1 MTGSKLLIRNTAFN
15 LAGQGVPLIA
25 ALVAIPWL
33 IHGLGADRFGVLTLA
48 WAAIGYFSL
57 VDLGLGRALTHAVA
71 TRLGSDRE
79 DELVSIGWTALLLML
94 LLGAVGAAALAAA
107 TPWIVNDA
115 LKIPRGLVAESSRSF
130 YLLAASL
137 PMVVSTA
144 GFRGIIEAH
153 QHFGLATVLRI
164 PLAVFS
170 YLGPLIVL
178 PFTSRL
184 DFVVALLVFSRFL
197 MWAAHFG
204 ACIRRY
210 PFLRRGVAI
219 RADVVMPL
227 LRVGGW
233 MTVSNVVTPIMAY
246 LDRFFIGALLPVA
259 AVAYYVTPSEA
270 VTKLSIIPAAAV
282 GVLFPAFAES
292 FTRDRARTARLF
304 DRGVRAVVIVL
315 FPAVLILVTLAAE
328 VLRLWVGPEFA
339 RVGSSVLQWLAVG
352 VLINAVGF
360 VSFGVLQG
368 VGRPDLTGKSH
379 LIELP
384 LYGILIWLLGRSLGL
399 VGFAIAWT
407 LRVLLDTIMLWVM
420 ARRSLAVDRSVLH
433 MPLLTWTAMLIALLV
448 GALLPG
454 TAARLSFLALV
465 LAVYLPVA
473 WLGLI
478 TAEERESV
486 RGVMRGSVVGVDE
499 TSRQAA

>member
-15 LAGQGVPLIA
+15 LAGQAVPLIA

-33 IHGLGADRFGVLTLA
+33 IRGLGADRFGVLTLA

-71 TRLGSDRE
+71 TRLGSDRQ
-79 DELVSIGWTALLLML
+79 DELVSIGWTALLLMF
-94 LLGAVGAAALAAA
+94 LLGALGAAALAAA
-107 TPWIVNDA
+107 TTWIVNDA
-115 LKIPRGLVAESSRSF
+115 LKIPRALVAESSRSF

-144 GFRGIIEAH
+144 GFRGIMEAH
-153 QHFGLATVLRI
+153 QDFGLATMLRI
-164 PLAVFS
+164 PLAVLS

-178 PFTSRL
+178 PFTNRL
-184 DFVVALLVFSRFL
+184 DVVVALLVFSRFL
-197 MWAAHFG
+197 MWVAHLG
-204 ACIRRY
+204 ACVRRY
-210 PFLRRGVAI
+210 PFLRHRVAI
-219 RADVVMPL
+219 RPDVVMPL

-233 MTVSNVVTPIMAY
+233 MTVSNIVTPIMAY

-292 FTRDRARTARLF
+292 FTRDRTRTARLF
-304 DRGVRAVVIVL
+304 DRSVRAVVIVL

-328 VLRLWVGPEFA
+328 VLRTWVGPEFA
-339 RVGSSVLQWLAVG
+339 RAGSSILQWLAVG

-399 VGFAIAWT
+399 VGFAVAWT
-407 LRVLLDTIMLWVM
+407 LRVLLDTVILWVM
-420 ARRSLAVDRSVLH
+420 ARHSLATDRRVLD
-433 MPLLTWTAMLIALLV
+433 PPILTWAVMLIALLA

-454 TAARLSFLALV
+454 TASRLSFLAVVLV
-465 LAVYLPVA
+465 IYLPVA

-486 RGVMRGSVVGVDE
+486 RGLMRGSLASVDG
-499 TSRQAA
+499 TSRRAA

>member
-1 MTGSKLLIRNTAFN
+1 MNSGTVGAHRTCGSNRARSRCRMWSHSASCAPPTNGVWSRNRIRFTNGRARTQGVARPALEWRAGSLVTRGVLPARYCRWLRASSRKDSMTGSKLLIRNTAFN

-153 QHFGLATVLRI
+153 QHFGLATMLRT
-164 PLAVFS
+164 PLAVLS
-170 YLGPLIVL
+170 YLGPLLAL
-178 PFTSRL
+178 PFTNRL
-184 DFVVALLVFSRFL
+184 DIVVGVLVVGRFL

-210 PFLRRGVAI
+210 PFLRHRVAI

-270 VTKLSIIPAAAV
+270 VTKL
-282 GVLFPAFAES
+282 
-292 FTRDRARTARLF
+292 
-304 DRGVRAVVIVL
+304 
-315 FPAVLILVTLAAE
+315 
-328 VLRLWVGPEFA
+328 
-339 RVGSSVLQWLAVG
+339 
-352 VLINAVGF
+352 
-360 VSFGVLQG
+360 
-368 VGRPDLTGKSH
+368 
-379 LIELP
+379 
-384 LYGILIWLLGRSLGL
+384 
-399 VGFAIAWT
+399 
-407 LRVLLDTIMLWVM
+407 
-420 ARRSLAVDRSVLH
+420 
-433 MPLLTWTAMLIALLV
+433 
-448 GALLPG
+448 
-454 TAARLSFLALV
+454 
-465 LAVYLPVA
+465 
-473 WLGLI
+473 
-478 TAEERESV
+478 
-486 RGVMRGSVVGVDE
+486 
-499 TSRQAA
+499 